1 MRGIMSV
8 SGREAPGREARIMS
22 ESTMATV
29 PAIPACEGPGCTFV
43 AMGAVCGE
51 SRAARIIHAYLHEAF
66 PA

>member
-1 MRGIMSV
+1 
-8 SGREAPGREARIMS
+8 MS